1 MSMTIRRARTDDAP
15 TLHRLELLDDYA
27 LPAGDALVA
36 EEDGEPIAAVHVAS
50 GTAVADPFRRTAAPV
65 ALLRL
70 RAAQLRGEDSPVPAL
85 RRRLRTRR
93 SAAAALN

>member
-15 TLHRLELLDDYA
+15 TLHTLELLDDHA

-36 EEDGEPIAAVHVAS
+36 EEDGRAVAAVHVAT

-70 RAAQLRGEDSPVPAL
+70 RAAQLRGEERPAPGL
-85 RRRLRTRR
+85 RRLRGRA
-93 SAAAALN
+93 AAAALN

>member
-15 TLHRLELLDDYA
+15 TLHTLELLDDHA
-27 LPAGDALVA
+27 LPAGEALVA
-36 EEDGEPIAAVHVAS
+36 DEDGEPVAAVHVAT

-70 RAAQLRGEDSPVPAL
+70 RAAQLRGDTTPTPVL
-85 RRRLRTRR
+85 RRLRARR
-93 SAAAALN
+93 AAAAALN

>member
-15 TLHRLELLDDYA
+15 TLHRLELLDDHA
-27 LPAGDALVA
+27 LPAGEALVA
-36 EEDGEPIAAVHVAS
+36 EDDGEPIAAVHVAT

-70 RAAQLRGEDSPVPAL
+70 RAAQLRGETAPAPA
-85 RRRLRTRR
+85 RRRLRARR
-93 SAAAALN
+93 ATAALG

>member
-70 RAAQLRGEDSPVPAL
+70 RAAQLRGENSPLP
-85 RRRLRTRR
+85 TRR
-93 SAAAALN
+93 FLRARRGAAALN